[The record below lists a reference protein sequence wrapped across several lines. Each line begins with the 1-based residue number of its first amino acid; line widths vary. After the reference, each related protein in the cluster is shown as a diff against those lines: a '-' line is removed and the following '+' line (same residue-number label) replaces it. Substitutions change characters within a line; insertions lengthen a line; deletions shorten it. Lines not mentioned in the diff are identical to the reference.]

1 MCNNHLFFERF
12 DEAGDQDEAVILVLH
27 LLAIGANGFRT
38 LFAPI
43 LQFVIVI
50 LLTSGKLDGSI
61 HNRQLFVGSILAHLV
76 NAIPTRRA
84 KAVLAI
90 AIAPEFRLLGATTVA
105 ERDARFGKLYK

>member
-12 DEAGDQDEAVILVLH
+12 DEASDQYEAVIFVLH

-43 LQFVIVI
+43 LQFVIVL
-50 LLTSGKLDGSI
+50 LLTPWELDGSI
-61 HNRQLFVGSILAHLV
+61 HNRHFLVGSILAHLV

-105 ERDARFGKLYK
+105 EWDARFRKLYK